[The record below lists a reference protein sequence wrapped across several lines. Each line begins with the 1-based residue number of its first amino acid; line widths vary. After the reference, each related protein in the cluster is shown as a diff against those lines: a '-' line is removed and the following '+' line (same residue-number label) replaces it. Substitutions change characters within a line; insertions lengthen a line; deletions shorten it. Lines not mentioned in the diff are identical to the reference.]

1 MTSDR
6 SLVQCILK
14 NDNLSLAIQERS
26 LTIDKC
32 IFAPNVT
39 DLIVTHGEQDLLMA
53 IAQLLVS
60 TATYFN
66 TGGNLNNA
74 QAIQIASLFISEYKQ
89 ESIEDLV
96 LCLKKLKLGAY
107 GVIYRIDGDTVFKS
121 FNLYLDEKNARLE
134 ELRYNERQQQKQE
147 VDSAYIE
154 IAADILRQ
162 KEERMKEENER
173 LKADQAKPKM
183 PLFLT
188 DKGHFESIKIMVPDF
203 TDNDLEELLK
213 YYKSINVPVQS
224 KIEYGQP
231 ITIGH
236 FDHYV
241 KMIEEEITNRTKPTK

>member
-1 MTSDR
+1 M
-6 SLVQCILK
+6 
-14 NDNLSLAIQERS
+14 AIQERS

-53 IAQLLVS
+53 IAQLLVA
-60 TATYFN
+60 TASYFN

-74 QAIQIASLFISEYKQ
+74 QAIQIATLFISEYKQ

-121 FNLYLDEKNARLE
+121 FNQYLDEKNARLE

-147 VDSAYIE
+147 VYSAYIE

-173 LKADQAKPKM
+173 IKADQAKPKM

-188 DKGHFESIKIMVPDF
+188 EKGHFDAFKELVKDF
-203 TDNDLEELLK
+203 SKKELDDVLE
-213 YYKSINVPVQS
+213 YYNSINVPVQIAFVNGEPT
-224 KIEYGQP
+224 K
-231 ITIGH
+231 GH
-236 FDHYV
+236 FDHY
-241 KMIEEEITNRTKPTK
+241 IEVINAEINLKNQKS